1 MGGFRVLTARV
12 PLRDIEARHPA
23 LRGAKSPMQTLR
35 IKTASTADERARPGP
50 GRDLPPLLAGAVTA
64 AAGTGVLLALTDSS
78 SPLRGP
84 LALLFLLAAPAAAVA
99 AWLDGLD
106 PFGRVLASLTG
117 AVVLDMLVAQ
127 AMLALHQWSVRGGI
141 VAVTTISAIILV
153 LVTVRLRRGRTTRER
168 TV

>member
-127 AMLALHQWSVRGGI
+127 GMLAVHRWSVPGGI
-141 VAVTTISAIILV
+141 VAVTVVSSLV
-153 LVTVRLRRGRTTRER
+153 LLLVPLRRLRGRTARR
-168 TV
+168 QGS